1 MPAYFMWSYFKIQM
15 KQKQKTKH
23 ALVEEPAAVYGQQPG
38 SHRRRAMNAPETVA
52 TIRAG
57 LPMVEFEALQEL
69 LGLGAEELAKHL
81 CISRST
87 LIRRRK
93 TGRLDMQESDRLL
106 RYARLYARAV
116 EVLGG
121 AASAR
126 EWLCAPARALGYV
139 SPLEFS
145 ETEAG
150 AREAE
155 NLLGRIEHGV
165 FS

>member
-1 MPAYFMWSYFKIQM
+1 MSY
-15 KQKQKTKH
+15 KQKGKNEKI
-23 ALVEEPAAVYGQQPG
+23 EEPAAIYGKAPG
-38 SHRRRAMNAPETVA
+38 RHRGRAMNAPETVA

-69 LGLGAEELAKHL
+69 LALGAEELAGHL

-93 TGRLDMQESDRLL
+93 AGRLDMQESDRLL
-106 RYARLYARAV
+106 RYARLFARAE
-116 EVLGG
+116 EVLGS
-121 AASAR
+121 AESAR
-126 EWLCAPARALGYV
+126 EWLHSPARALGYV
-139 SPLEFS
+139 RPLEFA

-150 AREAE
+150 ARETE
-155 NLLGRIEHGV
+155 NILGRIEHGV